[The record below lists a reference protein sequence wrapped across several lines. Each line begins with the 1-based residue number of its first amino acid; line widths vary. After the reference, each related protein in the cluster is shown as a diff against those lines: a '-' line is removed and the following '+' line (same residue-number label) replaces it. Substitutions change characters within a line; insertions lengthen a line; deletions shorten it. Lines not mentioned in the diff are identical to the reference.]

1 MCTSTLSRLNAA
13 NYLQKSSGVA
23 GFSPL
28 QTSISLADDVAFET
42 VFYCTSSLR
51 GYVASA
57 SADQLSGNMELS
69 YCVWDDGQVFPPSPS
84 AEGGLCKNAV
94 IDVKYDMEYNGT
106 ALQRVVATYIMAD
119 IPFTTPDTLNY
130 SRSFYEV
137 NSTNSTLPSSGT
149 SASNQSASL
158 PVTIQT
164 IPMSSDSY
172 SLSSAEFVARVE
184 SRPVVVTTKYAVKY
198 TSAEAPDPV
207 KYSGRPG
214 DNSFPVIRQTTLNC
228 FLLQCS
234 K

>member
-1 MCTSTLSRLNAA
+1 MCTST
-13 NYLQKSSGVA
+13 SSGVA